1 MKPAL
6 AVGIDAGTPGAR
18 AVAMA
23 ATGTV
28 RLALEG
34 GKQAGVF

>member
-23 ATGTV
+23 TGTA